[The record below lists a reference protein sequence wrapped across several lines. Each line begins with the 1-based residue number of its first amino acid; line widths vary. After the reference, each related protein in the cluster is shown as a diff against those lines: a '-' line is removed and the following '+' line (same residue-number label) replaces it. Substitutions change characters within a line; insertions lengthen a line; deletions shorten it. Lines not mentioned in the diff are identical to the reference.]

1 METFLKSGDCLK
13 YEGSKNYFGKLRHF
27 QKRLH
32 LGPFLKDGTSLEAE
46 DIFIIQ
52 AH

>member
-1 METFLKSGDCLK
+1 MEAVKIIL
-13 YEGSKNYFGKLRHF
+13 ENRHF